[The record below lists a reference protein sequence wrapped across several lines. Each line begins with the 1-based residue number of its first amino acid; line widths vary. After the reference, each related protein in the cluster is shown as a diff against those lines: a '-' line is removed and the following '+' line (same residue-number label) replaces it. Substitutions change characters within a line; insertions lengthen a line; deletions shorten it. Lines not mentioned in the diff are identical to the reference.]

1 METKFSSSYF
11 KNVNFVFVSSFEQA
25 LERIGVSK
33 ELSDDFNTRM
43 SQIDFYDSDIFKT
56 YMKELRRE
64 YEERS

>member
-11 KNVNFVFVSSFEQA
+11 KNVNFGFVSSFEQA

-33 ELSDDFNTRM
+33 ELSDDFNTIM